1 MAYHYLWLEASYV
14 FGALDCQLAARRA
27 GPLAGGADHPRNSDP
42 QFPRGPA
49 GHHRDR
55 GSEHHHRADSAIHR
69 VADHLSYPGPVP
81 LGSECLPPETGVDVH
96 AGLPDRRVP
105 QRSARLPGADSPRY
119 RSASRRLDSISV
131 LAPSNPAEFAEAL
144 RDAAADGPPPPRPG
158 NPTTP
163 QRPGPGNPADVA
175 LTTLSLRDVLEY

>member
-81 LGSECLPPETGVDVH
+81 LGSECLPPETGVMFTPGFRIVGFLNALLGSLVLTVLDIVLH
-96 AGLPDRRVP
+96 RV
-105 QRSARLPGADSPRY
+105 
-119 RSASRRLDSISV
+119 V
-131 LAPSNPAEFAEAL
+131 W
-144 RDAAADGPPPPRPG
+144 
-158 NPTTP
+158 
-163 QRPGPGNPADVA
+163 
-175 LTTLSLRDVLEY
+175 TL